1 MTRFP
6 AGQPGMARA
15 LIVGCGCSGRALG
28 SELRDEGWEVRGTSR
43 TEEGLVAI
51 EAAGIEPARA
61 DPERPAT
68 ILDLVGDVTVVLWLL
83 GSATGSAEELAAI
96 HGPRLEGLLE
106 RLVETPVRGFVYEGA
121 GTVDPKLLEGGA
133 ELVRNAAATPG
144 GSRSLSPRPR
154 VSTVPPWVEEL
165 ETRRSSSCS
174 PRRAGDG
181 P

>member
-1 MTRFP
+1 
-6 AGQPGMARA
+6 MARA

-51 EAAGIEPARA
+51 EEAGIEPVRA
-61 DPERPAT
+61 DPERPGT

-83 GSATGSAEELAAI
+83 GGAEGSAENLAAI

-106 RLVETPVRGFVYEGA
+106 RLVDTPVRGFLYEGA

-133 ELVRNAAATPG
+133 ELVRNAERTWRIPVAVTET
-144 GSRSLSPRPR
+144 SREHGPA
-154 VSTVPPWVEEL
+154 WVEEL
-165 ETRRSSSCS
+165 ETKVIGLLAQR
-174 PRRAGDG
+174 
-181 P
+181 